1 MLALPRIRLL
11 LLIGTC
17 VIASIVNVA
26 SAQDLTATSAASYHD
41 VISPDSLAAVFGSG
55 FASEQLVASLNQGGE
70 LPITLGGVSATFGGK
85 ASRILFVSPAQI
97 NLLVPAELPSGNTA
111 VDVTTASG
119 LVLRGTSKS
128 NVTNSAIFSLDASG
142 TGPGAVLNAVTAQGA
157 PFTLVTSEIPGPDK
171 RTRIAIFGTG
181 FRHSREV
188 GVSAT
193 ADGLEQVSLTV
204 EFFGPAP
211 GFFGLDQVNAVL
223 PPELDGAGLVTL
235 RLIADDAP
243 SNAVSVEIATSEPA
257 DRPTTPQPV
266 FSRFVTS
273 AQLLTNC
280 AVIPDRPSMPCIA
293 FAFEHSWTTSTSP
306 HGIDRYEVNSALGR
320 QVVVSATET
329 IFTEWRVDFGDLVCS
344 PEPVG
349 QTSSWN
355 VHAVDSLGNVSEP
368 SRFGI
373 FEIGPCPD

>member
-1 MLALPRIRLL
+1 MLALHRIRLL

-17 VIASIVNVA
+17 VTASITTVA
-26 SAQDLTATSAASYHD
+26 SAQDLTVTSAASYHD
-41 VISPDSLAAVFGSG
+41 TAASDSLAAIFGSG
-55 FASEQLVASLNQGGE
+55 LASEQLVASLDQGGE
-70 LPITLGGVSATFGGK
+70 LPITLGGVSATFDGR
-85 ASRILFVSPAQI
+85 ASRILFVSANQI
-97 NLLVPAELPSGNTA
+97 NLLVPGELPPGNT
-111 VDVTTASG
+111 VVEVTTASG
-119 LVLRGTSKS
+119 SVLRGTSKI
-128 NVTNSAIFSLDASG
+128 NVTSPAIFSLDASG
-142 TGPGAVLNAVTAQGA
+142 KGPGAVLNAVTAQGA
-157 PFTLVTSEIPGPDK
+157 PFTVVTSEIPGPDK

-181 FRHSREV
+181 FRHSREAR
-188 GVSAT
+188 VSAT
-193 ADGLEQVSLTV
+193 AEGLEQVPLTV

-223 PPELDGAGLVTL
+223 PLELDGAGLVTL
-235 RLIADDAP
+235 RLIADDTP
-243 SNAVSVEIATSEPA
+243 SNAVSVEITTSEPA

-280 AVIPDRPSMPCIA
+280 EVIPGQPSMPCIA
-293 FAFEHSWTTSTSP
+293 FAFEHSWTASTSP
-306 HGIDRYEVNSALGR
+306 HGIDRYEVNTALGR
-320 QVVVSATET
+320 QVVVPATET
-329 IFTEWRVDFGDLVCS
+329 NFTEWRVDFGDLVCS

-355 VHAVDSLGNVSEP
+355 VRAVDSLGNFSEP